1 MVENRTGLTDLD
13 EFDSTLPEY
22 TVQNLRVEKSYIKP
36 KTNIKFI
43 KELLD
48 RDVISSDISH
58 KKVGVFLEVENIEN
72 DIDEIN
78 GQVNKHSLV
87 NYNVPVVS
95 GSYTYDP
102 NNKVVYI
109 GSIIV
114 QDGLRE
120 RGLGTQMKK
129 QLNNMI
135 KQESKNITCYTW
147 LASGS
152 GKKLAKK
159 TGFSPDKKTFSDVPE
174 IWSRRF

>member
-1 MVENRTGLTDLD
+1 MVRNKTGLTDLN
-13 EFDSTLPEY
+13 EFDSTLPENAI
-22 TVQNLRVEKSYIKP
+22 QDLRVEKSYIEP
-36 KTNIKFI
+36 KTNIAFI
-43 KELLD
+43 KKLLD
-48 RDVISSDISH
+48 RDVITSDISH
-58 KKVGVFLEVENIEN
+58 KKVGVFLEIENIEN
-72 DIDEIN
+72 DIDDIN
-78 GQVNKHSLV
+78 GQVNTHSLV

-102 NNKVVYI
+102 NNEVVYI

-114 QDGLRE
+114 QDGLRG

-147 LASGS
+147 LASDS

-159 TGFSPDKKTFSDVPE
+159 TGFSPEKKTFPDVPE
-174 IWSRRF
+174 IWSRKF